1 MKTNGD
7 SRMGL
12 KRMSAES
19 RCAVA
24 KPSIPIAI
32 EGYNVKIFTDNIEE
46 NALEQIKELLSI
58 DVFSDK
64 KIRIMPDVHAGAGCV
79 IGFTGDLG
87 DKVIPNIV
95 GVDIGCG
102 MRILN
107 LGKLSE
113 IDFHAFHEHILG
125 NVPSGMWVREDKR
138 GFKPLV
144 GEEMEI
150 YREAKQ
156 LVTELYCYREIK
168 DSGRIN
174 KAIGSLG
181 GGNHFIELD
190 KDDEGNVYLVIHTG
204 SRNLGKQVADIY
216 QAKAVKHLTDGADE
230 FEETIKRTIE
240 EYKSAGRRS
249 ELQSVI
255 KKMRKEHQDA
265 EPNLPAALC
274 YVEGEGR
281 EHYLHDMRLCQ
292 RWAVLNRKLISLLL
306 IRFFFDKLK
315 SDKVDDFPGVEV
327 KEEFE
332 SVHNYI
338 SDENI
343 IRKGSI
349 SAAEG
354 ERCIIPLNMR
364 DGSLLCTGKGNPD
377 WNYSA
382 PHGAG
387 RVLSRTQAYEKIT
400 IEDFEASMQGI
411 YSESVNDFTRDESP
425 MVYKPAEEIIAN
437 IGDTVTI
444 DTIIRPIF
452 NFKAS

>member
-1 MKTNGD
+1 MKT
-7 SRMGL
+7 M
-12 KRMSAES
+12 
-19 RCAVA
+19 
-24 KPSIPIAI
+24 
-32 EGYNVKIFTDNIEE
+32 EGHDVKIFTDNIEE
-46 NALEQIKELLSI
+46 KALEQIKELLSI

-107 LGKLSE
+107 LGKLSA
-113 IDFHAFHEHILG
+113 IDYHAFHEHIRS
-125 NVPSGMWVREDKR
+125 NVPSGMIVREDR
-138 GFKPLV
+138 FGFKPLV
-144 GEEMEI
+144 GKEMEI

-156 LVTELYCYREIK
+156 LVTELYCYRELK
-168 DSGRIN
+168 DTGRIN
-174 KAIGSLG
+174 MSIGSLG

-190 KDDEGNVYLVIHTG
+190 KDDEDNVYLVIHTG

-216 QAKAVKHLTDGADE
+216 QAKAVRHLTDGADE
-230 FEETIKRTIE
+230 FEETIRRTIE
-240 EYKSAGRRS
+240 EYKAAGRRS

-255 KKMRKEHQDA
+255 KKMRKEHQGA

-274 YVEGEGR
+274 YVEGEER

-306 IRFFFDKLK
+306 MRFFFDKLK
-315 SDKVDDFPGVEV
+315 SDKVDDFPDVEV

-377 WNYSA
+377 WNFSA

-387 RVLSRTQAYEKIT
+387 RVLSRTQAYDKIT

-411 YSESVNDFTRDESP
+411 YSESVTDFTRDESP

-452 NFKAS
+452 NFKASK

>member
-1 MKTNGD
+1 MLSNFAPHYNNTIMKTID
-7 SRMGL
+7 
-12 KRMSAES
+12 
-19 RCAVA
+19 
-24 KPSIPIAI
+24 
-32 EGYNVKIFTDNIEE
+32 GYDVKIFTDNIEE
-46 NALEQIKELLSI
+46 NALEQIKQLLSI

-64 KIRIMPDVHAGAGCV
+64 EIRIMPDVHAGAGCV
-79 IGFTGDLG
+79 IGFTGNLG

-107 LGKLSE
+107 LGKIDG
-113 IDFHAFHEHILG
+113 IDFHAFNEHIRA
-125 NVPSGMWVREDKR
+125 NVPSGMIVREDKF

-144 GEEMEI
+144 HEEMNI
-150 YREAKQ
+150 YREAKK
-156 LVTELYCYREIK
+156 LVTELRCYRELK
-168 DSGRIN
+168 NSDRIN

-190 KDDEGNVYLVIHTG
+190 KDDDGNVYLVIHTG

-216 QAKAVKHLTDGADE
+216 QNRAIKHMTEGADE

-240 EYKSAGRRS
+240 EYKAAGRRS

-255 KKMRKEHQDA
+255 KKMRKSQLEA
-265 EPNLPAALC
+265 EPTLPRDLC
-274 YVEGEGR
+274 YVEGEAR
-281 EHYLHDMRLCQ
+281 EDYLHDMRICQ
-292 RWAVLNRKLISLLL
+292 RWAVLNRKLISSLLL
-306 IRFFFDKLK
+306 KFFT
-315 SDKVDDFPGVEV
+315 GVNV
-327 KEEFE
+327 IEEFE

-338 SDENI
+338 SDDNI

-364 DGSLLCTGKGNPD
+364 DGSLLCSGKGNPD
-377 WNYSA
+377 WNCSA

-387 RVLSRTQAYEKIT
+387 RVLSRTQAYEQIKM
-400 IEDFEASMQGI
+400 EDFEASMAGI

-425 MVYKPAEEIIAN
+425 MVYKPADEIIAN
-437 IGDTVTI
+437 IGDTVNI

-452 NFKAS
+452 NFKASK

>member
-1 MKTNGD
+1 MKT
-7 SRMGL
+7 
-12 KRMSAES
+12 
-19 RCAVA
+19 
-24 KPSIPIAI
+24 I
-32 EGYNVKIFTDNIEE
+32 EGYDVKIFTDNIEE
-46 NALEQIKELLSI
+46 SALAQIRELLSI

-102 MRILN
+102 MRVLK
-107 LGKLSE
+107 LGKITE
-113 IDFHAFHEHILG
+113 IDYHAFHEHIRA
-125 NVPSGMWVREDKR
+125 NVPSGKIVREER
-138 GFKPLV
+138 LGFKPLS
-144 GEEMEI
+144 GEEMDI

-156 LVTELYCYREIK
+156 LVTELYCYRDLK

-190 KDDEGNVYLVIHTG
+190 KDDENNIYLVIHTG

-216 QAKAVKHLTDGADE
+216 QAKAVKHLTAGADE
-230 FEETIKRTIE
+230 FDETVKRTIE
-240 EYKSAGRRS
+240 EYKAAGRRS

-255 KKMRKEHQDA
+255 KLMRKEYRA
-265 EPNLPAALC
+265 SEPSLPAALC
-274 YVEGEGR
+274 YVEGKAR
-281 EHYLHDMRLCQ
+281 EEYLHDMRLCQ
-292 RWAVLNRKLISLLL
+292 RWAVLNRRLISMLLL
-306 IRFFFDKLK
+306 KFFPN
-315 SDKVDDFPGVEV
+315 VTVE
-327 KEEFE
+327 EMFE

-338 SDENI
+338 SDDNI

-364 DGSLLCTGKGNPD
+364 DGSLLCTGKGNTD
-377 WNYSA
+377 WNCSA

-387 RVLSRTQAYEKIT
+387 RVLSRSQAYEKIT
-400 IEDFEASMQGI
+400 MEDFEESMKGI
-411 YSESVNDFTRDESP
+411 YSESVNDLTRDESP
-425 MVYKPAEEIIAN
+425 MVYKPASEIIAN
-437 IGDTVTI
+437 VGDTVDI
-444 DTIIRPIF
+444 DAIIRPVF

>member
-1 MKTNGD
+1 MKTNED

-12 KRMSAES
+12 KRMPAES
-19 RCAVA
+19 RCEVA

-32 EGYNVKIFTDNIEE
+32 DGYDVKIFTDNIEE
-46 NALEQIKELLSI
+46 TALAQIKELLSI

-102 MRILN
+102 MRVLN

-113 IDFHAFHEHILG
+113 IDFHALNEHIRN
-125 NVPSGMWVREDKR
+125 NVPSGKIVREDR
-138 GFKPLV
+138 FGFKPLV
-144 GEEMEI
+144 GDEMDI
-150 YREAKQ
+150 YREAKK

-174 KAIGSLG
+174 KSIGSLG

-190 KDDEGNVYLVIHTG
+190 KDDDNNVYLVIHTG

-216 QAKAVKHLTDGADE
+216 QAKAIKHLTAGADE
-230 FEETIKRTIE
+230 FEQTIKRTIE
-240 EYKSAGRRS
+240 EYKAAGRRA
-249 ELQSVI
+249 ELQDVI
-255 KKMRKEHQDA
+255 KKMRREHQKA
-265 EPNLPAALC
+265 EPSLPAELC

-281 EHYLHDMRLCQ
+281 EQYLHDMRLCQ

-306 IRFFFDKLK
+306 LRFF
-315 SDKVDDFPGVEV
+315 SGVEV

-338 SDENI
+338 SDDNI

-349 SAAEG
+349 SAAAG

-377 WNYSA
+377 WNCSA

-387 RVLSRTQAYEKIT
+387 RVLSRTQAYEVIT
-400 IEDFEASMQGI
+400 MEDFEASMKGI

-437 IGDTVTI
+437 IGDTVSI

-452 NFKAS
+452 NFKASK